1 MSPLKPGDFDNEE
14 NKKHCLTS
22 PQKLVFVVN
31 IIDSL
36 IIIGTLGSTIKPW
49 VAMGVQPIEYKIKA

>member
-1 MSPLKPGDFDNEE
+1 MGSLLEKSPLKPGDFDNEE

-36 IIIGTLGSTIKPW
+36 IIIGTLGSTTKLW
-49 VAMGVQPIEYKIKA
+49 VAIRVG